1 MKTKLNIKANQLIDE
16 RNRISTEIS
25 RYWNIIATE
34 NVIKKGAKRNYDLK
48 QLLIRIKALYD
59 QSVIVKLRIQC
70 ANIGIKIKDLPK
82 DANIINIYKLSA
94 YNEYCV
100 KLEETIRKHTINP
113 IIKIKKGKKV
123 AILALGDFYGL
134 GQEVADEIGAT
145 LVNPVSANIL
155 DKKALDQ
162 LAADHELVVTL
173 EDNSLDGGF
182 GQKVASYSGSK
193 VKVLNYGQRREY
205 TDQTP
210 LEKIYRDNHLTKEQ
224 ITTDI
229 KKVLAK

>member
-48 QLLIRIKALYD
+48 QLLSQIKALYD

-70 ANIGIKIKDLPK
+70 INLGIKIKDMPK

-100 KLEETIRKHTINP
+100 KLDEMIRKHTINP
-113 IIKIKKGKKV
+113 IIKIKKGKKALAVTEELTNSYLTAERNKSMLIVNKLRKDIEDFNNNTDVTDDTIPLFLV
-123 AILALGDFYGL
+123 A
-134 GQEVADEIGAT
+134 
-145 LVNPVSANIL
+145 
-155 DKKALDQ
+155 
-162 LAADHELVVTL
+162 
-173 EDNSLDGGF
+173 
-182 GQKVASYSGSK
+182 
-193 VKVLNYGQRREY
+193 
-205 TDQTP
+205 
-210 LEKIYRDNHLTKEQ
+210 
-224 ITTDI
+224 
-229 KKVLAK
+229 

>member
-113 IIKIKKGKKV
+113 IIKIKKGKKALAVTEELTNSYLTAEKNRSMLIVNKLRKDIEEFNNNTDVTDDTIPLFLV
-123 AILALGDFYGL
+123 A
-134 GQEVADEIGAT
+134 
-145 LVNPVSANIL
+145 
-155 DKKALDQ
+155 
-162 LAADHELVVTL
+162 
-173 EDNSLDGGF
+173 
-182 GQKVASYSGSK
+182 
-193 VKVLNYGQRREY
+193 
-205 TDQTP
+205 
-210 LEKIYRDNHLTKEQ
+210 
-224 ITTDI
+224 
-229 KKVLAK
+229 